1 MGKIKKQIVVVVFA
15 VAGFFNLQ
23 LAYSQSETFE
33 NVAFKAMQDQIDRNL
48 ANLKLDKLKSPYYI
62 GYLITDANLYA
73 VETKMGGVVRTID
86 KPFRNQITSVR
97 VGDNKRNNLNFINE
111 NQLFGWYG
119 APFAIPL
126 PMENSYE
133 AIARTLWVETDA
145 AYKEVAEIME
155 AKLTALSQQNLPQEE
170 VNLIDLF
177 DVPAKTTLYPSQK
190 LAFDKAKIEALT
202 KELSAVFASYSE
214 LTNSGV
220 NTYIFDAEALFL
232 SSEKVKY
239 KVPFSLICIRIYA
252 ETVAIDGEP
261 LLDYI
266 NLYFKTADQIPA
278 AELLK
283 KEVNQLATML
293 TKLRK
298 APSISESYSGP
309 VMFEGQAVG
318 ELIAQCFVDN
328 PNGLL
333 ASRKPI
339 FSNPAIQKNY
349 AQYVSKENNLE
360 QFLGKK
366 VTSRV
371 LSIST
376 VLNQTEYNKIPLIGH
391 YNLDAQG
398 VTPEKNVKII
408 EDGVLKSLLTD
419 RTPTLRSQKSTGN
432 SCFAISD
439 GSLTG
444 TLSSGVIEVDVSDGK
459 TYKELKDKLIAAAKE
474 EDYEYAYIVRKM
486 TSPLA
491 SVPGLSDFNP
501 STGSGFSVTRPIYI
515 YRISVKDGTEE
526 LIRSAKISDV
536 SIKSFKRII
545 GATSEKQVYNTL
557 MRGKQRYY
565 SSWQSGFD
573 LSGTPSS
580 FIVPQA
586 IVFEELEI
594 DKEKNIV
601 LKKETVVPNPLK

>member
-1 MGKIKKQIVVVVFA
+1 
-15 VAGFFNLQ
+15 
-23 LAYSQSETFE
+23 
-33 NVAFKAMQDQIDRNL
+33 
-48 ANLKLDKLKSPYYI
+48 
-62 GYLITDANLYA
+62 
-73 VETKMGGVVRTID
+73 
-86 KPFRNQITSVR
+86 
-97 VGDNKRNNLNFINE
+97 
-111 NQLFGWYG
+111 
-119 APFAIPL
+119 
-126 PMENSYE
+126 MENSYE
-133 AIARTLWVETDA
+133 AISRTLWVETDA
-145 AYKEVAEIME
+145 AYKNVAEIME
-155 AKLTALSQQNLPQEE
+155 AKLAALSQQNLPKEE
-170 VNLIDLF
+170 VNLIDLL
-177 DVPAKTTLYPSQK
+177 DVPERMTMYASQK
-190 LAFDKAKIEALT
+190 LTFDKAEIESLT
-202 KELSAVFASYSE
+202 KELSVVFASYSE

-232 SSEKVKY
+232 SSEKIKY
-239 KVPFSLICIRIYA
+239 KVPFSLICIRVYA
-252 ETVAIDGEP
+252 EAVATDGEP
-261 LLDYI
+261 LLDYL
-266 NLYFKTADQIPA
+266 NFYFKTPDQIPSV
-278 AELLK
+278 EILK
-283 KEVNQLATML
+283 KEVNNLASML

-298 APSISESYSGP
+298 AQSIGESYSGP

-333 ASRKPI
+333 ASRKPV
-339 FSNPAIQKNY
+339 FSNPTLQKNY
-349 AQYVSKENNLE
+349 AQYVPKENNLE

-366 VTSRV
+366 VVSRDI
-371 LSIST
+371 SIST
-376 VLNQTEYNKIPLIGH
+376 VLNQNEYNKIPLIG
-391 YNLDAQG
+391 YYKLDAQG
-398 VTPEKNVKII
+398 IVPEKNKII

-444 TLSSGVIEVDVSDGK
+444 TLSSGVIEVSISDGK

-491 SVPGLSDFNP
+491 SAPGLSDFNP
-501 STGSGFSVTRPIYI
+501 STGSGFSVTRPIYV

-526 LIRSAKISDV
+526 LVRSTKISDV

-557 MRGKQRYY
+557 LRGKKRGY
-565 SSWQSGFD
+565 STRQSSFD
-573 LSGTPSS
+573 LSGSPSS
-580 FIVPQA
+580 FIIPQA

-601 LKKETVVPNPLK
+601 LKKETVVPSPLVK